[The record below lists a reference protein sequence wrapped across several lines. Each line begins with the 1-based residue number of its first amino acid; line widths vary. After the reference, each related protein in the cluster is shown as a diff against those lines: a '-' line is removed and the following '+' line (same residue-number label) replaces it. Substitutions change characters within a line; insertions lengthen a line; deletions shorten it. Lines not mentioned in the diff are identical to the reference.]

1 MTPAVAAVAPAAA
14 LAQAWA
20 LAPVWAR
27 ALAQVSAPVLWV

>member
-1 MTPAVAAVAPAAA
+1 MTPAVAAVAA